1 MGYIQ
6 WNIINLKKEGNCDA
20 CYNMDEAWGHY
31 GKENKAVTKN
41 TYCMK
46 VPRGVNFIETES
58 RTVVARDCGEG
69 REELFHLNSC

>member
-31 GKENKAVTKN
+31 GKENKAVTKKHIL
-41 TYCMK
+41 Y
-46 VPRGVNFIETES
+46 
-58 RTVVARDCGEG
+58 EG
-69 REELFHLNSC
+69 T